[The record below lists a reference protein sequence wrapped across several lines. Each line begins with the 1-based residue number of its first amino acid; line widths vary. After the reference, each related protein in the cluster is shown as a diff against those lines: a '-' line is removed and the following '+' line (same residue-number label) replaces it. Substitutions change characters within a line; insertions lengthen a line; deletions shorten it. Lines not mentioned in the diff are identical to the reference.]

1 MKFHLAIFSAL
12 SIGLYLVWLG
22 YNYAKALGSAFGNLD
37 PALGPDH
44 VGFVL
49 VLVGVLSAACII
61 AAIFTPYDVGRILA
75 LLPIALVVVGEGYF
89 VHTERG
95 RLTEHARIQDAR
107 QSIRED
113 RIEQISKDYVL
124 RQAEGE
130 HFQSFKYSF
139 LTHDRDSSALVRID
153 VGFRSE
159 ISAYCIGRIEGT
171 YLAIIAEEDSFAREF
186 YSRYLDEEGR
196 SVFDDYRIR
205 FDPNQDHR
213 DCHFE
218 KYEL

>member
-124 RQAEGE
+124 ICFDLSTGFDRPPIA
-130 HFQSFKYSF
+130 YSCD
-139 LTHDRDSSALVRID
+139 LLC
-153 VGFRSE
+153 FRCM
-159 ISAYCIGRIEGT
+159 AQGT
-171 YLAIIAEEDSFAREF
+171 PAVCDGGS
-186 YSRYLDEEGR
+186 
-196 SVFDDYRIR
+196 
-205 FDPNQDHR
+205 
-213 DCHFE
+213 C
-218 KYEL
+218 